1 MAHVELE
8 QWAEDKAC
16 AFLINASGGT
26 WRENVIFLAQ
36 TWSAARARGIA
47 EVMERAAKIAGRIVA
62 AFKQYGDEDEIG
74 AAESVLDAIRS
85 KAAKIGDSN
94 DQS

>member
-1 MAHVELE
+1 MSEFPRTEASEWRKEIAAAH
-8 QWAEDKAC
+8 
-16 AFLINASGGT
+16 
-26 WRENVIFLAQ
+26 
-36 TWSAARARGIA
+36 ARGIA
-47 EVMERAAKIAGRIVA
+47 EGIERAAKIAGRIVA